1 MPNAEIVAIGSE
13 LLLGQIVD
21 TNSAWMADRLMGLGV
36 DLYYKTVVG
45 DNPGRMEEVIGR
57 ALDRSDIVITGG
69 GLGPTRD
76 DLTREVIARV
86 TGRPLVRDP
95 DLLQEIH
102 TRFRSRGLILTA
114 NNERQ
119 ADIPQGAVPIH
130 NPNGTAPAFLV
141 EDPRGVV
148 IALPGVPHELKWLF
162 DHEVIPRLR
171 QRFRLDHVIVYRVLK
186 VSSMGESHVD
196 HLIGHLITE
205 STNPTVG
212 VLAHPG
218 QVDVRIAAKAPDRAE
233 AAGLIAPVEGQV
245 RKLLGRHVFAADR
258 ESMEDSVGELLR
270 RAGLQIAVY
279 EDITGGMVAERFQLA
294 DPDRLV
300 EGIIAGGPD
309 SARRLLEAVGAGAS
323 VSDPKLWTQEL
334 ARALRTVCRADLG
347 LAVHG
352 IPDPE
357 DQSRNL
363 AKGESFFCVTDGR
376 TMETRSFGMAGRGR
390 PDRTRMSLYA
400 LDLVRMTL
408 LEKTKKEE
416 RGKRKK

>member
-95 DLLQEIH
+95 DLVQEIH

-162 DHEVIPRLR
+162 DHEVSPRLR
-171 QRFRLDHVIVYRVLK
+171 QRFQLDHVIVYRVLK

-233 AAGLIAPVEGQV
+233 AAGLIAPVEEQV

-270 RAGLQIAVY
+270 RAGLRIAVY

-390 PDRTRMSLYA
+390 PDRTRTSLYA
-400 LDLVRMTL
+400 LDLVRMSL
-408 LEKTKKEE
+408 LGGMGREA
-416 RGKRKK
+416 

>member
-21 TNSAWMADRLMGLGV
+21 TNSAWMADRLTGLGV
-36 DLYYKTVVG
+36 DLFYKTVVG

-95 DLLQEIH
+95 DLVQEIH

-162 DHEVIPRLR
+162 DHEVSPRLR
-171 QRFRLDHVIVYRVLK
+171 QRFQLDHVIVYRVLK

-233 AAGLIAPVEGQV
+233 AAGLIAPVEEQV
-245 RKLLGRHVFAADR
+245 RKLLGCHVFAADR

-270 RAGLQIAVY
+270 RSGLQIAVY
-279 EDITGGMVAERFQLA
+279 EDITGGMVAERFQMA

-309 SARRLLEAVGAGAS
+309 SAQRLLEAAGADGS
-323 VSDPKLWTQEL
+323 VSDPELRTREL

-363 AKGESFFCVTDGR
+363 AKGKSFFCVTDGR
-376 TMETRSFGMAGRGR
+376 TTETRSFGMAGRGR
-390 PDRTRMSLYA
+390 PDRTRTSLYA
-400 LDLVRMTL
+400 LDLVRMSL
-408 LEKTKKEE
+408 LGGMGREA
-416 RGKRKK
+416 

>member
-21 TNSAWMADRLMGLGV
+21 TNSAWMADRLTGLGV
-36 DLYYKTVVG
+36 DLFYKTVVG

-95 DLLQEIH
+95 DLVQEIH

-162 DHEVIPRLR
+162 DHEVSPRLR
-171 QRFRLDHVIVYRVLK
+171 QRFQLDHVIVYRVLK

-233 AAGLIAPVEGQV
+233 AAGLIAPVEEQV

-270 RAGLQIAVY
+270 RSGLQIAVY
-279 EDITGGMVAERFQLA
+279 EDITGGMVAERFQMA

-309 SARRLLEAVGAGAS
+309 SAQRLLEAAGADGS
-323 VSDPKLWTQEL
+323 VSDPELRTREL

-363 AKGESFFCVTDGR
+363 AKGKSFFCVTDGR
-376 TMETRSFGMAGRGR
+376 TTETRSFGMAGRGR
-390 PDRTRMSLYA
+390 PDRTRTSLYA
-400 LDLVRMTL
+400 LDLVRMSL
-408 LEKTKKEE
+408 LGGMGREA
-416 RGKRKK
+416 

>member
-21 TNSAWMADRLMGLGV
+21 TNSAWMADRLTGLGV
-36 DLYYKTVVG
+36 DLFYKTVVG

-95 DLLQEIH
+95 DLVQEIH

-162 DHEVIPRLR
+162 DHEVSPRLR
-171 QRFRLDHVIVYRVLK
+171 QRFQLDHVIVYRVLK

-233 AAGLIAPVEGQV
+233 AAGLIAPVEEQV

-279 EDITGGMVAERFQLA
+279 EDITGGMVAERFQMA

-309 SARRLLEAVGAGAS
+309 SAQRLLEAAGADGS
-323 VSDPKLWTQEL
+323 VSDPELRTQEL

-347 LAVHG
+347 LTVHG

-363 AKGESFFCVTDGR
+363 AKGQSFFCVTDGR

-400 LDLVRMTL
+400 LDLVRMSL
-408 LEKTKKEE
+408 LGGMGQEA
-416 RGKRKK
+416 

>member
-21 TNSAWMADRLMGLGV
+21 TNSAWMADRLTGLGV
-36 DLYYKTVVG
+36 DLFYKTVVG

-95 DLLQEIH
+95 DLVQEIH

-162 DHEVIPRLR
+162 DHEVSPRLR
-171 QRFRLDHVIVYRVLK
+171 QRFQLDHVIVYRVLK

-279 EDITGGMVAERFQLA
+279 EDITGGMVAERFQMA

-309 SARRLLEAVGAGAS
+309 SAQRLLEAAGADGS
-323 VSDPKLWTQEL
+323 VSDPELRTREL

-363 AKGESFFCVTDGR
+363 AKGKSFFCVTDGR
-376 TMETRSFGMAGRGR
+376 TTETRSFGMAGRGR
-390 PDRTRMSLYA
+390 PDRTRTSLYA
-400 LDLVRMTL
+400 LDLVRMSL
-408 LEKTKKEE
+408 LGGMGREA
-416 RGKRKK
+416 

>member
-21 TNSAWMADRLMGLGV
+21 TNSAWMADRLTGLGV
-36 DLYYKTVVG
+36 DLFYKTVVG

-86 TGRPLVRDP
+86 TGRTLVRDP
-95 DLLQEIH
+95 DLLEELH
-102 TRFRSRGLILTA
+102 TRFRNRGFVLTA

-119 ADIPQGAVPIH
+119 ADIPRGAVPIR
-130 NPNGTAPAFLV
+130 NPNGTAPAFLM

-162 DHEVIPRLR
+162 DNEVIPRLR
-171 QRFRLDHVIVYRVLK
+171 RRFRLDHIIVYRILK
-186 VSSMGESHVD
+186 VSAMGESHVD

-218 QVDVRIAAKAPDRAE
+218 QVDVRIAAKARDRE
-233 AAGLIAPVEGQV
+233 AAARLIAPVEEEV
-245 RKLLGRHVFAADR
+245 RGLLGHHVFGADE

-270 RAGLQIAVY
+270 RARLRIAVY
-279 EDITGGMVAERFQLA
+279 EDITGGMVAERLQLA
-294 DPDRLV
+294 DPDRFV
-300 EGIIAGGPD
+300 EGIIAGDSD
-309 SARRLLEAVGAGAS
+309 SARRVLETAGADAS
-323 VSDPKLWTQEL
+323 VSDPKLRTREL

-357 DQSRNL
+357 DRSRNL
-363 AKGESFFCVTDGR
+363 AKGQSFFCVTDGR
-376 TMETRSFGMAGRGR
+376 TRKTRSLGMAGRGR
-390 PDRTRMSLYA
+390 PDRTRTSLYA
-400 LDLVRMTL
+400 LDLVRTYL
-408 LEKTKKEE
+408 L
-416 RGKRKK
+416 RGDRSGGFPTAE